1 MERGGAGEMMRI
13 DDRNL
18 NGAAGLQTGR
28 TPDTHAAERA
38 GSTSGSQVSESTG
51 GDRVE
56 ISGTAGLVSQA
67 LGTSSVDRAQR
78 MQQLAIDYRSGNYRP
93 NSLATSQAI
102 IQDALERTD
111 GTR

>member
-1 MERGGAGEMMRI
+1 MMRI

-18 NGAAGLQTGR
+18 NGAAELQTGR

-38 GSTSGSQVSESTG
+38 GSTSGSQVSESRS

-56 ISGTAGLVSQA
+56 ISGTAGLVSEA
-67 LGTSSVDRAQR
+67 LATGSAERAQR
-78 MQQLAIDYRSGNYRP
+78 IQQLATDYRSGNYQP

>member
-1 MERGGAGEMMRI
+1 MRI
-13 DDRNL
+13 DDLNL

-28 TPDTHAAERA
+28 TPDTHVAERT
-38 GSTSGSQVSESTG
+38 GSGSVSQVSESTG

-67 LGTSSVDRAQR
+67 LGMSSVERSQR
-78 MQQLAIDYRSGNYRP
+78 IQQLATDYRSGNYRP
-93 NSLATSQAI
+93 NSLATSKAI

>member
-1 MERGGAGEMMRI
+1 MRV
-13 DDRNL
+13 DDLNL

-28 TPDTHAAERA
+28 TPETHGAERA
-38 GSTSGSQVSESTG
+38 GSTPGSQVSESQG

-67 LGTSSVDRAQR
+67 LGAGAADRTQR
-78 MQQLAIDYRSGNYRP
+78 IQQLTTDYRSGNYRP
-93 NSLATSQAI
+93 NSLATSQAVV
-102 IQDALERTD
+102 QDALERAD

>member
-1 MERGGAGEMMRI
+1 MRI

-28 TPDTHAAERA
+28 TPDTHVAERP
-38 GSTSGSQVSESTG
+38 GSASVSQVSESTG

-56 ISGTAGLVSQA
+56 ISGTAGLISQA
-67 LGTSSVDRAQR
+67 LGTNSADRSQR
-78 MQQLAIDYRSGNYRP
+78 IQQLATDYRAGSYRP
-93 NSLATSQAI
+93 NSLATSKAI
-102 IQDALERTD
+102 VQDALERTD

>member
-1 MERGGAGEMMRI
+1 MRI

-28 TPDTHAAERA
+28 TPDTHAAERP
-38 GSTSGSQVSESTG
+38 GSTSESLVSESRS

-67 LGTSSVDRAQR
+67 LIAGSVERAQR
-78 MQQLAIDYRSGNYRP
+78 IQQLAADYRSGNYKP
-93 NSLATSQAI
+93 NSMVTSQAI
-102 IQDALERTD
+102 LQDALERTD

>member
-1 MERGGAGEMMRI
+1 MRV

-18 NGAAGLQTGR
+18 NGVAGLETGR
-28 TPDTHAAERA
+28 TPDTHGAERA
-38 GSTSGSQVSESTG
+38 GSTAGSQVSESQG

-67 LGTSSVDRAQR
+67 LGTGSAQR
-78 MQQLAIDYRSGNYRP
+78 TQHIQQLAADYRSGNYRP
-93 NSLATSQAI
+93 NSLATSRAI

>member
-1 MERGGAGEMMRI
+1 MRI

-18 NGAAGLQTGR
+18 NGAAELQTGR
-28 TPDTHAAERA
+28 TPDTHAAERPGA
-38 GSTSGSQVSESTG
+38 TSGSLVSETRS

-67 LGTSSVDRAQR
+67 LVAGSVERAQR
-78 MQQLAIDYRSGNYRP
+78 IQQLATEYRSGNYQP
-93 NSLATSQAI
+93 NSLATSKAI
-102 IQDALERTD
+102 IQDALERAD

>member
-1 MERGGAGEMMRI
+1 MRV

-18 NGAAGLQTGR
+18 NGVAGLQTGR
-28 TPDTHAAERA
+28 TPDTHGAERA
-38 GSTSGSQVSESTG
+38 GSTSGSQISESQG

-56 ISGTAGLVSQA
+56 ISGTAGLVAQA
-67 LGTSSVDRAQR
+67 LGTGSADRAQR
-78 MQQLAIDYRSGNYRP
+78 IQQLSADYRSGNYQP
-93 NSLATSQAI
+93 NSLATSRAI

>member
-1 MERGGAGEMMRI
+1 MMRI

-38 GSTSGSQVSESTG
+38 GSTSGSQVSESQS

-56 ISGTAGLVSQA
+56 ISGTAGLISQA
-67 LGTSSVDRAQR
+67 LGTGSVERAQR
-78 MQQLAIDYRSGNYRP
+78 IQQLATDYRSGNYQP
-93 NSLATSQAI
+93 NSLATSKAI
-102 IQDALERTD
+102 VQDALERTD
-111 GTR
+111 GPR

>member
-1 MERGGAGEMMRI
+1 MMRI

-38 GSTSGSQVSESTG
+38 GSTSGSQVSESRS

-56 ISGTAGLVSQA
+56 ISGTAGLISQA
-67 LGTSSVDRAQR
+67 LGTGSVERTQR
-78 MQQLAIDYRSGNYRP
+78 IQQLATDYRSGNYQP
-93 NSLATSQAI
+93 NSLATSKAI
-102 IQDALERTD
+102 VRDALERTD
-111 GTR
+111 GPR

>member
-1 MERGGAGEMMRI
+1 MRV

-28 TPDTHAAERA
+28 TTDTHGAERA
-38 GSTSGSQVSESTG
+38 GSPAASQVSESRG

-67 LGTSSVDRAQR
+67 LGANAAERAQHI
-78 MQQLAIDYRSGNYRP
+78 QQLAADYRSGNYRP
-93 NSLATSQAI
+93 SSLATSRAI
-102 IQDALERTD
+102 VKDALERTD
-111 GTR
+111 AER

>member
-1 MERGGAGEMMRI
+1 MRI

-38 GSTSGSQVSESTG
+38 GSTSGSQVSESQG

-56 ISGTAGLVSQA
+56 ISGTAGLVAQA
-67 LGTSSVDRAQR
+67 LGTGAAERAQR
-78 MQQLAIDYRSGNYRP
+78 IQQLATDFRSGNYRP
-93 NSLATSQAI
+93 NSHATSRAM